1 MGFTPAELAARYFSP
16 QEIERSRRYHRPLYL
31 AGAASTALS
40 LGVLAALTFT
50 NAGDVLARVIP
61 AAPPHQAAGTTAI
74 AVVVL
79 LSIVRFPL
87 SAWTGHVYERRW
99 GFSTQRF
106 GGWLKDWA
114 KALGVRA
121 VLAGFVF
128 VLLFAVIER
137 TEAWPLIAA
146 PGAALLVAVMAYVA
160 PVVLEPLFNRFEP
173 LRDEQLADGLR
184 ALSVEAG
191 VPVRDVL
198 VADASRRTKKEN
210 AYVSGLGATRRVVV
224 YDTLLAR
231 GSDRGVRL
239 VVAHELGHRR
249 ARHVALGTAL
259 AALGA
264 AAGVV
269 LVWAAISSPTV
280 RRVVGATSVT
290 DQRLVPA
297 VMLGASLLGLV
308 TAPFGTLI
316 SRRWE
321 RAADRASIEL
331 TRDPAGFAE
340 MERNLA
346 VANLSELAPSRL
358 AYAFLFTHPAPG
370 ERIAAAIGDIRSA
383 SGGSGVPPQR
393 DQPLRRR

>member
-1 MGFTPAELAARYFSP
+1 VAPTRAELAARYFSP

-31 AGAASTALS
+31 VGGASAALS
-40 LGVLAALTFT
+40 LGLLAVLTFT
-50 NAGDVLARVIP
+50 DAGDALVRVVTSPLA
-61 AAPPHQAAGTTAI
+61 HQAAGTTAI

-79 LSIVRFPL
+79 LSIARLPL
-87 SAWTGHVYERRW
+87 SAWTGHVHERRW

-114 KALGVRA
+114 KALAVRA

-128 VLLFAVIER
+128 VLLFAIVER

-146 PGAALLVAVMAYVA
+146 PGAALVVAVMAYVA

-173 LRDEQLADGLR
+173 LRDEQLAEDLR
-184 ALSVEAG
+184 ALSVQAG

-231 GSDRGVRL
+231 GSDREVGL

-259 AALGA
+259 AAFGA
-264 AAGVV
+264 AAGVLILWLAV
-269 LVWAAISSPTV
+269 RSPGL
-280 RRVVGATSVT
+280 RGAVGATSVT
-290 DQRLVPA
+290 DPRLVPA
-297 VMLGASLLGLV
+297 IMLGVRVLGLA
-308 TAPFGTLI
+308 TAPIGTRI

-321 RAADRASIEL
+321 RAADRASIQL
-331 TRDPAGFAE
+331 TADPAGFAD

-358 AYAFLFTHPAPG
+358 AYAFLFTHPTPG
-370 ERIAAAIGDIRSA
+370 ERIAAAIDQDGSA
-383 SGGSGVPPQR
+383 LEPSGATE
-393 DQPLRRR
+393 